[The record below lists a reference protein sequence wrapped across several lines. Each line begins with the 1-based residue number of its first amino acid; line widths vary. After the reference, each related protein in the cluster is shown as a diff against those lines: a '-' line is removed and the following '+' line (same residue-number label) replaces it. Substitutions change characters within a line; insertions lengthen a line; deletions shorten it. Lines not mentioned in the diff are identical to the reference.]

1 MLDDLENS
9 FRATGLALDDEHLFI
24 TARIGVTKRF
34 DFMDVKAA
42 QAIGRLPA

>member
-1 MLDDLENS
+1 MTLRIPSGL
-9 FRATGLALDDEHLFI
+9 RGLALDDEHLFI